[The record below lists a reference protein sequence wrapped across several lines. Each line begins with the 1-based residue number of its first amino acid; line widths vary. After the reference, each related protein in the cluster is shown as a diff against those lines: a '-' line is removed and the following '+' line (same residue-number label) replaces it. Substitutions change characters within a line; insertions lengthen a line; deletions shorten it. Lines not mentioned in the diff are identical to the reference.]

1 MKKLHVIGLILFTQL
16 LVFCKKHQY
25 PESVVE
31 NEVVYY
37 SRMTADGK
45 AVEIKAG
52 VDNYYLYSSHS
63 QDSNGVYTFASRFAT
78 TDCES
83 CAGTLQIQLTDFK
96 NSAKGASVLIDSS
109 LQIGTRGYLREG
121 RGPFYTVEFRSNYN
135 RSAVSNNYLWDFGN
149 GIEASGFS
157 ATKTFQNPGPYQ
169 ICLTVKG
176 NNGCSSSN
184 CNSQLIGLGQ
194 LRAFVGSST
203 VSVVGDSVL
212 YTANVSGGTA
222 PYTYLW
228 NFGDG
233 AIGTGSTAIHTY
245 NVPGAYGVTLRV
257 KDATGKI
264 VSTNYNA
271 VTKNDVSSCAANY
284 SVSGVTA
291 STNGIQT
298 WSKASIRYT
307 TADGVTYSSLP
318 IDQASDAVFEIM
330 SVEPA
335 GTNEKGESIK
345 KVKVKFSATLFN
357 GTNNLKLEN
366 GEAVIAVAYH

>member
-1 MKKLHVIGLILFTQL
+1 MKKIHIISLILFTLL
-16 LVFCKKHQY
+16 LVFCKKQKY

-37 SRMTADGK
+37 ARMNADGQ
-45 AVEIKAG
+45 AVDIKAG

-121 RGPFYTVEFRSNYN
+121 RGPFYTVEFRSSYN
-135 RSAVSNNYLWDFGN
+135 RSAVSNNYQWDFGK
-149 GIEASGFS
+149 GVEASGFLV
-157 ATKTFQNPGPYQ
+157 TKTFQDPGPYQ

-184 CNSQLIGLGQ
+184 CNTQLLGANQ
-194 LRAFVGSST
+194 MRAFVTSVAA
-203 VSVVGDSVL
+203 VSDSIQ
-212 YTANVSGGTA
+212 YTAHANGGKS
-222 PYTYLW
+222 PYTYQW
-228 NFGDG
+228 DFGDG
-233 AIGTGSTAIHTY
+233 SIGTGANILHAY
-245 NVPGAYGVTLRV
+245 NVSGAYGVILTV
-257 KDATGKI
+257 KDADGK
-264 VSTNYNA
+264 VVRTDYNA
-271 VTKNDVSSCAANY
+271 VTKTDLSSCAANY
-284 SVSGVTA
+284 SIATISA

-298 WSKASIRYT
+298 WSKACIRYT
-307 TADGVTYSSLP
+307 TADGTTYSSLP
-318 IDQASDAVFEIM
+318 IDQSSDAVFEIM

-335 GTNEKGESIK
+335 GTNEKGETIK
-345 KVKVKFSATLFN
+345 KVKLKFSATLFS
-357 GTNNLKLEN
+357 GTKNLKLEN